1 MEDEAAKIYTR
12 KVFQK
17 FQEELIQ
24 SQKFISKKIE
34 VQDGIHIYKVHL
46 FQRQTPAYIVRLN
59 LELKN
64 ATCSCHKFEFM
75 EILCRHVL
83 MIFIKKHITHFHHV
97 IYWIDGQGMQSQKK
111 LMTFQ
116 V

>member
-12 KVFQK
+12 KIFQK

-24 SQKFISKKIE
+24 SQKFISEKIE

-46 FQRQTPAYIVRLN
+46 FQRETPTYIVRLN

-75 EILCRHVL
+75 GILCRHVL